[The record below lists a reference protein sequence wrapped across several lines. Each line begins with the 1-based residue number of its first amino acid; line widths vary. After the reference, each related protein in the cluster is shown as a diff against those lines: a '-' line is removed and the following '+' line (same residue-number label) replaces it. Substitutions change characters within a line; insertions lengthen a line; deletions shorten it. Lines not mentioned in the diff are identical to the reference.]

1 MSWLLPSALAIAAVA
16 IVGAIALHF
25 IARSRPLAEPLPTA
39 RFVPQ
44 RPVRARARS
53 VALSDVPLL
62 LLRIAAI
69 SAIGAAV
76 AAPIFVNAHGR
87 VRRIVL
93 VDRSRDVAD
102 ASEARDSTRSL
113 LRAGDVLVAFDST
126 AGTLTSDGLDAIK
139 PSGAPGSIS
148 AGLAS
153 ALRAAVRISPETDS
167 VELIVASPFSEEE
180 FDDATARIRAAWPGR
195 IRLVVL
201 RASLGDSTRASVAST
216 TDPNDAVVAGLSL
229 GGVVRAGGSV
239 RLVRGR
245 MTAADTAWVRDSGR
259 VLLHWPA
266 SDTTVDW
273 PVRSV
278 IDAVGAVTSSTGTM
292 VGRFPRLWALSGE
305 RVARWADGEP
315 AAVERTLGHGC
326 IRDVGIML
334 DAASDITLRE
344 PFRRFVA
351 RLLEPCGGA
360 RRTTPVDA
368 AALAGFGGGSGKPLA
383 FAAVL
388 RDRSDE
394 SSRWTPWLLGL
405 GALLLLVEIALRRS
419 TSSTR

>member
-53 VALSDVPLL
+53 VALSDALLL

-69 SAIGAAV
+69 GAIGTAV
-76 AAPIFVNAHGR
+76 AGPVFVTAHGR

-93 VDRSRDVAD
+93 IDRSRDVAD
-102 ASEARDSTRSL
+102 VSEARDSARSL
-113 LRAGDVLVAFDST
+113 LRAGDVLIAFDS
-126 AGTLTSDGLDAIK
+126 ASAPLTPDALEAIAA
-139 PSGAPGSIS
+139 SGAPGSIS

-153 ALRAAVRISPETDS
+153 ALRAAVGLSVQTDS
-167 VELIVASPFSEEE
+167 VELIVASPFTEEE
-180 FDDATARIRAAWPGR
+180 FDGATSKIRAAWPGR
-195 IRLVVL
+195 IRHVGL
-201 RASLGDSTRASVAST
+201 RPSLDDSMRTTVAPT
-216 TDPNDAVVAGLSL
+216 ADPNDAVVAGLAL
-229 GGVVRAGGSV
+229 AAVVRAGGST

-245 MTAADTAWVRDSGR
+245 MTVADSAWARDSGR
-259 VLLHWPA
+259 LLVHWPA

-273 PVRSV
+273 PVRSA
-278 IDAVGAVTSSTGTM
+278 IDAVGGVTSSTGTM
-292 VGRFPRLWALSGE
+292 IGRFPRLWALSGE
-305 RVARWADGEP
+305 PVARWSDGEP
-315 AAVERTLGHGC
+315 AAVERALGRGC
-326 IRDVGIML
+326 IRDVGVML
-334 DAASDITLRE
+334 DAASDITLRD

-368 AALAGFGGGSGKPLA
+368 ATLAGFGGGNGTPLA
-383 FAAVL
+383 LAAVL
-388 RDRSDE
+388 RDRSSE

-405 GALLLLVEIALRRS
+405 GALLLLVEIVLRRS
-419 TSSTR
+419 PGSTR